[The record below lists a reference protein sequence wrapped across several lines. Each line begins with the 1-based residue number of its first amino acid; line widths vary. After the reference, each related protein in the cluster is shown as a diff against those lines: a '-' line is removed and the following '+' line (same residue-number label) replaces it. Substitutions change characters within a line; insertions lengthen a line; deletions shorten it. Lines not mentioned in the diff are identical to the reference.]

1 MSDNVEISNPHYGIK
16 RIRTPYAVCP
26 DYGGSVVGG
35 SRTNQLSNQFM
46 T

>member
-1 MSDNVEISNPHYGIK
+1 MNMSDNVEISNSHYEIK

-35 SRTNQLSNQFM
+35 GRPNQFM